1 MTAVMYPTVTPRI
14 RGMAPKLRR
23 VLKPWEFLP
32 ELVVVGGLGFFLVT
46 KTDAALASFTSPRA
60 LALVGA
66 GVVAWVVGRF
76 LLRMWLRSIA
86 IQFVLFG
93 LAGLGA
99 LAVILVPAYR
109 VTTVVETPPPPAAA
123 APATGTPAAGT
134 AAAAAV
140 GRTGTFQGIDHRAK
154 GTVTF
159 SKNGATSVIGLI
171 DFEIEPGPDYKV
183 YVVPGADQRKAAG
196 GTRIEALR
204 GNKGTQYYEAPAGID
219 LTSGEWT
226 LLIWCEIFGV
236 PIANA
241 TPR

>member
-1 MTAVMYPTVTPRI
+1 MTAVMYPTVAPRI

-46 KTDAALASFTSPRA
+46 KTDAALASLTSPRA
-60 LALVGA
+60 LALIGA
-66 GVVAWVVGRF
+66 GIVAWVVGRF

-86 IQFVLFG
+86 IQFALFAI
-93 LAGLGA
+93 AGLGA

-109 VTTVVETPPPPAAA
+109 VTTVVEAPPPPVAVAGGTGGTGGAAV
-123 APATGTPAAGT
+123 APA
-134 AAAAAV
+134 
-140 GRTGTFQGIDHRAK
+140 RTGTFVGIDHRAS

-159 SKNGATSVIGLI
+159 TKNGATSVIGLI

-183 YVVPGADQRKAAG
+183 YVVPGADQRKSTG
-196 GTRIEALR
+196 GTKIEALR

-219 LTSGEWT
+219 LTTGEWT

>member
-1 MTAVMYPTVTPRI
+1 MYPMDTSRI

-46 KTDAALASFTSPRA
+46 KTDAALATMTSPRA
-60 LALVGA
+60 LTIMGA
-66 GVVAWVVGRF
+66 GLVAWVVGRF
-76 LLRMWLRSIA
+76 LLRMWLRSIM
-86 IQFVLFG
+86 IQFGLFA
-93 LAGLGA
+93 LVGLGA

-109 VTTVVETPPPPAAA
+109 VTTVIEAPPPAIAPVA
-123 APATGTPAAGT
+123 GAPAAAGT
-134 AAAAAV
+134 TAAPVA
-140 GRTGTFQGIDHRAK
+140 GRTGTFKGIDHRAS

-183 YVVPGADQRKAAG
+183 YVVPGSDQRKAAG

-241 TPR
+241 TPS